1 MYGGRGCILEKQ
13 ENISMLTVMYFYAYT
28 LVSYKSFKNIISSAM
43 GHDCDDYI
51 VQTWN
56 QRENAHESYRIFTA
70 GYLLM

>member
-1 MYGGRGCILEKQ
+1 MR
-13 ENISMLTVMYFYAYT
+13 IS
-28 LVSYKSFKNIISSAM
+28 LVSDKSFKNIISSAM
-43 GHDCDDYI
+43 ERDCDDYI